1 MNTSSFQLSLEQEFQ
16 MRLIESSMQDMSQE
30 NLQDMLMQIVRLLLV
45 KENII
50 RDLVKSCIVG
60 SQHHYMGDE
69 YPS

>member
-30 NLQDMLMQIVRLLLV
+30 QLQDMLMQIVRLLLV

-50 RDLVKSCIVG
+50 RDLVKSCILG
-60 SQHHYMGDE
+60 SAM
-69 YPS
+69 

>member
-60 SQHHYMGDE
+60 STM
-69 YPS
+69 